1 VERET
6 ISDKLL
12 TRYSNKSPLKAS
24 LKQKVRAFSKSAV
37 ISMLTLVKKSQSWD
51 KCFLRPLFCHNVFD
65 DQVEDFWA
73 IIRALKEIGTFVD
86 SRTCLEMVEGKRR
99 VDGKYFHLSF
109 DDGHLNNFSN
119 ALPVLEREKVPAI
132 FFVCSAHIG
141 IDVEKPRARK
151 STWKRGMDRIPLASV
166 DVLKDALAKG
176 FEIGSHT
183 VNHSRFSEI
192 SGSAHAMQEEIVQSR
207 ERLSE
212 MLESSCDYIAWPY
225 GRIEDADRRSLEV
238 VRDAGYR
245 GCFGAYRGAVIPGKT
260 SRFAIPRHQFEP
272 EWPLSWIFFFVKG
285 NFEKEPPGYA
295 IF

>member
-1 VERET
+1 MFGATHRAEEIAHLTGYSTLRLFLNQPRDRPVERET
-6 ISDKLL
+6 ISDALL

-37 ISMLTLVKKSQSWD
+37 ISTLILVKRGQSWD
-51 KCFLRPLFCHNVFD
+51 KCFLRPVFCHNVFD
-65 DQVEDFWA
+65 DQVEDFQA

-109 DDGHLNNFSN
+109 DDDHLNNFSN
-119 ALPVLEREKVPAI
+119 ALPVLERENVPAI

-141 IDVEKPRARK
+141 IDMEKYPERK
-151 STWKRGMDRIPLASV
+151 STWKRGMDRIQLASV

-183 VNHSRFSEI
+183 ANHSRFSEI

-225 GRIEDADRRSLEV
+225 GRIEDADRRSL
-238 VRDAGYR
+238 
-245 GCFGAYRGAVIPGKT
+245 
-260 SRFAIPRHQFEP
+260 
-272 EWPLSWIFFFVKG
+272 
-285 NFEKEPPGYA
+285 
-295 IF
+295 